1 MWKINQ
7 ALHLLERNM
16 KHRLSHLNFNDI
28 EIPEV
33 NIHSFEMGDY
43 LLEVDYNDHKGYV
56 FDDQDNIV
64 KFRNV
69 TQVKE
74 ALNEWRVKHAYLV
87 HQSADDEM
95 CGAAEGNSSELKSEL
110 NFKH

>member
-1 MWKINQ
+1 
-7 ALHLLERNM
+7 M

-28 EIPEV
+28 EIPEL

-56 FDDQDNIV
+56 FDDKDQIV
-64 KFRNV
+64 KFKNV

-74 ALNEWRVKHAYLV
+74 ALHNCRVKKAYLV
-87 HQSADDEM
+87 HQSAYDEM
-95 CGAAEGNSSELKSEL
+95 CGAADKGENELKVEIQ
-110 NFKH
+110 FATPTF

>member
-1 MWKINQ
+1 
-7 ALHLLERNM
+7 M

-74 ALNEWRVKHAYLV
+74 ALNECRVKHAYLV
-87 HQSADDEM
+87 HQSAYDEM
-95 CGAAEGNSSELKSEL
+95 CGAAEGNSSELKIEL